1 MKHVSSRTVKKR
13 RGGTVREAGASWSAG
28 EVLEV
33 DNIECRVHIG
43 VDEEERSVRQRVV
56 VDLALEGIPADESTR
71 ALSRDVREWVRHYL
85 ESGRFVLVEAASLGL
100 VRVIFANSIARR
112 VSIRFYKFVLP
123 QVEHVA
129 VEMTFDRSEVS
140 AA

>member
-1 MKHVSSRTVKKR
+1 MKRVSSRTVKKR
-13 RGGTVREAGASWSAG
+13 RLSEGAGGI
-28 EVLEV
+28 LEV

-56 VDLALEGIPADESTR
+56 VDLVLERIPADESRR
-71 ALSRDVREWVRHYL
+71 ALSRDVRVWVRHYL
-85 ESGRFVLVEAASLGL
+85 ESGRFVLIEAASLGL
-100 VRVIFANSIARR
+100 ARVIFANSNARR
-112 VSIRFYKFVLP
+112 VFIRFYKFVLP